1 MKFSSRLNFLRA
13 ERRRLLKIERFNGY
27 KDEIITK
34 EIELL
39 TSKIVRQKE
48 LETQIKNGTFTLV
61 R

>member
-39 TSKIVRQKE
+39 TSQILRQKE